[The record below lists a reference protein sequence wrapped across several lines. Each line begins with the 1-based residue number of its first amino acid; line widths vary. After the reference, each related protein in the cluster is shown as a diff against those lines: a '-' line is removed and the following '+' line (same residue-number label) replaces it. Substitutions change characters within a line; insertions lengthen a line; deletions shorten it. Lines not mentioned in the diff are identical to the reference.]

1 MSLFVLLVARYN
13 NNNRVDTKTRRSPAS
28 VSIVCDG
35 INNSA
40 GTLSCDVEKKKAKR
54 EEKKENLFRKDR
66 RHQKLIPGR
75 LSGLNGA
82 LVSATETL
90 GNST

>member
-1 MSLFVLLVARYN
+1 MSLFVLLVARY

-40 GTLSCDVEKKKAKR
+40 GTLSCEVEKKKPR
-54 EEKKENLFRKDR
+54 
-66 RHQKLIPGR
+66 
-75 LSGLNGA
+75 
-82 LVSATETL
+82 
-90 GNST
+90 

>member
-1 MSLFVLLVARYN
+1 MSLFVLLVARY

-40 GTLSCDVEKKKAKR
+40 GTLSCDVEKKKAKVKR
-54 EEKKENLFRKDR
+54 RRKTYFGKIDVTR
-66 RHQKLIPGR
+66 
-75 LSGLNGA
+75 S
-82 LVSATETL
+82 
-90 GNST
+90 